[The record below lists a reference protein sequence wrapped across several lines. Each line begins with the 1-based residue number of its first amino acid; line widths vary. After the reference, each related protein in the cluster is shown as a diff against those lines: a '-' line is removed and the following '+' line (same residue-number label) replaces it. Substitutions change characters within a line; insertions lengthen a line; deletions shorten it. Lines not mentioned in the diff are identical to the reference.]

1 MTLKNH
7 TLKILT
13 KYILTM
19 IIIYIKMDLK
29 KQSVLVGI
37 FIDNDYQCHNIYW
50 QPCTMVICDKKF

>member
-7 TLKILT
+7 TLKILS

-29 KQSVLVGI
+29 KTECFSRN
-37 FIDNDYQCHNIYW
+37 FY
-50 QPCTMVICDKKF
+50 